1 MFSNLS
7 DKKMTINPIYKIG
20 ERVYIIHDPD
30 QFQGMVT
37 ALKITPFCLL
47 YQVSIG
53 DKSDFY
59 YDFEISTEKTIY

>member
-1 MFSNLS
+1 
-7 DKKMTINPIYKIG
+7 MTINPKFKIG
-20 ERVYIIHDPD
+20 DIVYSITDPD
-30 QFQGMVT
+30 QYPRMVT

>member
-1 MFSNLS
+1 
-7 DKKMTINPIYKIG
+7 MTINPIYKIG

-59 YDFEISTEKTIY
+59 YDF